1 MSRGDVES
9 LIDGPRYGPPRYPTN
24 IIPSSVAAAI
34 SALAIATM
42 NETGQ
47 PLERVRIRSSV
58 PMRVELS
65 TPAGVVEAHLVPKG
79 YP

>member
-1 MSRGDVES
+1 MSRGEIEL
-9 LIDGPRYGPPRYPTN
+9 LIDGPKYGPPRHPTN
-24 IIPSSVAAAI
+24 VIPSSVAAAV

-65 TPAGVVEAHLVPKG
+65 TPGGIVEVHLVPKG